1 MLKVDNLKKIKKKVS
16 FSMKEL
22 KKKLQ
27 KIFEESQKAFPSAK
41 SSAELYELKV
51 KYLGSKSEW
60 QKIIKEMKN
69 LPQEDK
75 PIFGQWLNEKKQ
87 ILEDTYKKLFQ
98 KLSDD
103 ELQKKLLAEKE
114 DLSLP
119 GPSSPSGALHPVQQM
134 VDRMTNIFK
143 KLGYS
148 VRTGP
153 LIESDWYNFQALNIP
168 KNHPSRDL
176 QDTFYIDETYVLRT
190 HTSPIQVRTMEQE
203 KLPLAILAPGKVFR
217 RDNDISHSPVFHQ
230 MEGMLIDKNVSMAHL
245 KSTLAYFV
253 RELFGSATKVRF
265 RPSYF
270 PFTEPSAEYDC
281 SCPICQSKG
290 CSMCKQSGWVEIGG
304 CGLIHPEV
312 LSLSHINSNQWEGF
326 AFGLGVERLAIIYY
340 GIPHIRL
347 FLENDLRFLK
357 QFPDTKGL

>member
-1 MLKVDNLKKIKKKVS
+1 M
-16 FSMKEL
+16 
-22 KKKLQ
+22 Q
-27 KIFEESQKAFPSAK
+27 RIFEESQKAFPTAK
-41 SSAELYELKV
+41 TSAELYELKT
-51 KYLGSKSEW
+51 KYFGSKSDW
-60 QKIIKEMKN
+60 QKMVKEMKH
-69 LPQEDK
+69 LPQEEK

-87 ILEDTYKKLFQ
+87 ILEGTYRELFQ
-98 KLSDD
+98 KLSHD
-103 ELQKKLLAEKE
+103 EIQKKMLTEKI

-119 GPSSPSGALHPVQQM
+119 GPSFPLGTLHPIHQM
-134 VDRMTNIFK
+134 IEKMLTIFK

-153 LIESDWYNFQALNIP
+153 IIESDWYNFQALNIP
-168 KNHPSRDL
+168 KDHPSRDL
-176 QDTFYIDETYVLRT
+176 QDTFYIDEGYVLRT

-203 KLPLAILAPGKVFR
+203 KPPLAILAPGKVFR

-230 MEGMLIDKNVSMAHL
+230 MEGMFIDHNVSMAHL

-290 CSMCKQSGWVEIGG
+290 KGCSMCKQSGWVEIGG
-304 CGLIHPEV
+304 CGLMNPKV
-312 LSLSHINSNQWEGF
+312 LSLSKIDPDRWEGF

-340 GIPHIRL
+340 GISHIRL

-357 QFPDTKGL
+357 QFPDTKSL